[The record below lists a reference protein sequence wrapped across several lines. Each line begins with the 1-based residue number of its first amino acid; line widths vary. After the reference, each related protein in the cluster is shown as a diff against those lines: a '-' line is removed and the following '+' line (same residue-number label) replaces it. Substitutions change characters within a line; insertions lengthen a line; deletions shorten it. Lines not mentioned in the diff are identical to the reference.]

1 MNTRAYSQR
10 RCPGF
15 TLVEMVVVIVITG
28 VIAASVAVFLRQ
40 PVQGYVD
47 AARRAEISDIAD
59 TSLRR
64 MVRDLRLALPNS
76 VRVTDGGKTLEL
88 LLTRTG
94 GRYRTEGVGFLDF
107 SQATTSFAQLGP
119 LSNGLGMTI
128 VAGDKLVIYNL
139 GIKGDIGIP
148 GADAYSGDNSA
159 DIISVNNAV
168 PNEPVFNFSARKFH
182 FESPDARFQVVAG
195 PVSYVC
201 DTATGRLL
209 RYAAYP
215 INPEQPTAVSLAA
228 SSAQRALAA
237 NNVAACGFSYT
248 PGVTARSGV
257 AALSLKISLKGE
269 SVQLY
274 QEAHVSNVP

>member
-1 MNTRAYSQR
+1 MKTVDLNLFKQHSTT
-10 RCPGF
+10 GF
-15 TLVEMVVVIVITG
+15 TLIEMVVVIVITG
-28 VIAASVAVFLRQ
+28 VIAASVAVFLKL

-64 MVRDLRLALPNS
+64 MKLDLRLALPNS
-76 VRVTDGGKTLEL
+76 IRITDGGKTLEL

-107 SQATTSFAQLGP
+107 SQATSSFAQLGP
-119 LSNGLGMTI
+119 LSSGLGMSI

-139 GIKGDIGIP
+139 GIA
-148 GADAYSGDNSA
+148 GADAYAGDNSA
-159 DIISVNNAV
+159 DISSVNTAA
-168 PNEPVFNFSARKFH
+168 PSEPVFSYNAKKFP
-182 FESPDARFQVVAG
+182 FESPEARFQVVEG

-201 DTATGRLL
+201 DTTSGKLT
-209 RYAAYP
+209 RYAVYP
-215 INPEQPTAVSLAA
+215 ITPTQPTAAGLAA
-228 SSAQRALAA
+228 SSAQRGLAA
-237 NNVAACGFSYT
+237 NNVSACAFTYT

-257 AALSLKISLKGE
+257 AALSLKITLNGE

>member
-1 MNTRAYSQR
+1 MNTRTYTQCRST
-10 RCPGF
+10 GF
-15 TLVEMVVVIVITG
+15 TLIEMVVVIVITG
-28 VIAASVAVFLRQ
+28 VIAASVAVFLRL

-64 MVRDLRLALPNS
+64 MVRDIRLALPNS

-119 LSNGLGMTI
+119 VSNGLGMTI

-139 GIKGDIGIP
+139 GIT
-148 GADAYSGDNSA
+148 GADTYAGDNSA
-159 DIISVNNAV
+159 DIISVNNSA
-168 PNEPVFNFSARKFH
+168 PNEPVFNFSAKKFP

-201 DTATGRLL
+201 DTAAGTLT
-209 RYAAYP
+209 RYSAYP
-215 INPEQPTAVSLAA
+215 LDPANPVQPTAVSLAA

-237 NNVAACGFSYT
+237 NNVADCGFSYT

>member
-1 MNTRAYSQR
+1 MSTRAYTQR
-10 RCPGF
+10 RSTGF
-15 TLVEMVVVIVITG
+15 TLIEMVVVIVITG
-28 VIAASVAVFLRQ
+28 VIAASVAVFLRL

-76 VRVTDGGKTLEL
+76 IRITDGGKTLEL

-107 SQATTSFAQLGP
+107 SLAASSFAQLGP

-128 VAGDKLVIYNL
+128 IAGDKLVIYNL
-139 GIKGDIGIP
+139 GITD
-148 GADAYSGDNSA
+148 ADAYSGDNSA
-159 DIISVNNAV
+159 DILSVNNAV
-168 PNEPVFNFSARKFH
+168 PNEPVFNFSPKKFP

-201 DTATGRLL
+201 DTAAGTLT
-209 RYAAYP
+209 RYSAYP
-215 INPEQPTAVSLAA
+215 LDPANPVQPTAVSLAA

-237 NNVAACGFSYT
+237 NNVADCGFSYT

>member
-1 MNTRAYSQR
+1 MNTRVSNSRTNA
-10 RCPGF
+10 GF

-28 VIAASVAVFLRQ
+28 VIAASVAVFLRL

-76 VRVTDGGKTLEL
+76 IRITDGGKTLEL

-107 SQATTSFAQLGP
+107 SLATTSFAQLGP

-139 GIKGDIGIP
+139 GIT

-159 DIISVNNAV
+159 DIVSVNNTV
-168 PNEPVFNFSARKFH
+168 PNEPVFHFSAKKFP

-195 PVSYVC
+195 SVSYVC
-201 DTATGRLL
+201 DTTAGTLT

-215 INPEQPTAVSLAA
+215 ISPAQPTAASLTA

-237 NNVAACGFSYT
+237 NNVADCGFSYT
-248 PGVTARSGV
+248 PGVTARSSV

-274 QEAHVSNVP
+274 QEAHVNNVP

>member
-1 MNTRAYSQR
+1 MNTRVSKSRANT
-10 RCPGF
+10 GF

-28 VIAASVAVFLRQ
+28 VIAASVAVFLRL

-76 VRVTDGGKTLEL
+76 IRIADGGKSLEL

-94 GRYRTEGVGFLDF
+94 GRYRTEGAGFLDF
-107 SQATTSFAQLGP
+107 SLATSSFAQLGP
-119 LSNGLGMTI
+119 LSNGLGMTV

-139 GIKGDIGIP
+139 GIT

-159 DIISVNNAV
+159 DIVSVNNTA
-168 PNEPVFNFSARKFH
+168 PNEPVFSFSTKQFP

-201 DTATGRLL
+201 DSATGTLT
-209 RYAAYP
+209 RYSAYP
-215 INPEQPTAVSLAA
+215 INPVQPTAVSLAA

-237 NNVAACGFSYT
+237 NNVADCGFSYM

-274 QEAHVSNVP
+274 QEAHVNNVP

>member
-1 MNTRAYSQR
+1 MRTRAYSQHL
-10 RCPGF
+10 GF
-15 TLVEMVVVIVITG
+15 TLIEMVVVIVITG
-28 VIAASVAVFLRQ
+28 VIAASVAVFLRL

-64 MVRDLRLALPNS
+64 MVRDIRLALPNS

-94 GRYRTEGVGFLDF
+94 GRYRTEGTGFLDF
-107 SQATTSFAQLGP
+107 SLATTSFAQLGP

-139 GIKGDIGIP
+139 GIT
-148 GADAYSGDNSA
+148 GADTYAGDNSA
-159 DIISVNNAV
+159 DIISVNNSA
-168 PNEPVFNFSARKFH
+168 PNEPVFNFSAKKFP

-201 DTATGRLL
+201 DTAAGTLT
-209 RYAAYP
+209 RYSAYP
-215 INPEQPTAVSLAA
+215 LDPANPAQPTAAILAA

-257 AALSLKISLKGE
+257 AGLSLKISLKGE

>member
-1 MNTRAYSQR
+1 MTRPPIQ
-10 RCPGF
+10 PLGTGF

-28 VIAASVAVFLRQ
+28 VIAASVAVFLRA

-76 VRVTDGGKTLEL
+76 IRITDGGKTLEL

-107 SQATTSFAQLGP
+107 SLATTSFAQLGP

-139 GIKGDIGIP
+139 GITD
-148 GADAYSGDNSA
+148 ADAYAGDNSA
-159 DIISVNNAV
+159 DIISVNNTD
-168 PNEPVFNFSARKFH
+168 PNEPVFNFSAKQFP

-201 DTATGRLL
+201 DTATGKLM

-215 INPEQPTAVSLAA
+215 ITPAQPTAASLAA
-228 SSAQRALAA
+228 SAAQSALAA
-237 NNVAACGFSYT
+237 NNVAACEFSYT

>member
-1 MNTRAYSQR
+1 MNTWPSKSHASA
-10 RCPGF
+10 GF

-28 VIAASVAVFLRQ
+28 VIAASVAVFLRL

-76 VRVTDGGKTLEL
+76 IRITDGGKTLEL

-94 GRYRTEGVGFLDF
+94 GRYRTEGAGFLDF
-107 SQATTSFAQLGP
+107 SLATSSFAQLGP

-139 GIKGDIGIP
+139 GITD
-148 GADAYSGDNSA
+148 ADAYSGDNSA
-159 DIISVNNAV
+159 DIISVNNTV
-168 PNEPVFNFSARKFH
+168 PNEPVFNFSPKKFP

-201 DTATGRLL
+201 DTATGTLT
-209 RYAAYP
+209 RYSAYP
-215 INPEQPTAVSLAA
+215 ITPGQSTAVSLAA

-237 NNVAACGFSYT
+237 NNVAECGFSYT

-274 QEAHVSNVP
+274 QEAHVNNVP